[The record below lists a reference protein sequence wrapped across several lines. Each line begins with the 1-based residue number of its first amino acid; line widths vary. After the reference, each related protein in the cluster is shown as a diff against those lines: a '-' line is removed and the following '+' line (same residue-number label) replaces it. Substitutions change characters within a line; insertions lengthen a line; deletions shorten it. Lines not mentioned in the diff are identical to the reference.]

1 MPFNYV
7 IFDPDTGEVENIIVA
22 ESAAIA
28 EQVVPGRRAA
38 RTDGKPGQPGW
49 DMRFS
54 KGRNQ
59 WEKKPEPPVLPEQA
73 PEEPGSPN
81 N

>member
-7 IFDPDTGEVENIIVA
+7 IFHPETGEVENIIVA
-22 ESAAIA
+22 ESATAA
-28 EQVVPGRRAA
+28 ERVVPGWRAA

-49 DMRFS
+49 DMRFNV
-54 KGRNQ
+54 GRNQ
-59 WEKKPEPPVLPEQA
+59 WEKKPVLPEQA